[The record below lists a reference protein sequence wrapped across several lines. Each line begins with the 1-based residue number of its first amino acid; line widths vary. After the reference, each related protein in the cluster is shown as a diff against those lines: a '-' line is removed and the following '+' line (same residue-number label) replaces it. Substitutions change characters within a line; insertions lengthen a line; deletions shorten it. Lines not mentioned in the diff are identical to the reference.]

1 MVYIPTLHTSQPNVG
16 KYTINGSNRTL
27 GYNDPCFPEGTLP
40 KSNIDTKN
48 DGFLK
53 SISFQT
59 WSFFNIHF
67 ITVVESN
74 NWYCMVYI

>member
-1 MVYIPTLHTSQPNVG
+1 MVYIPSLHTSQPNVG

-48 DGFLK
+48 DGF
-53 SISFQT
+53 
-59 WSFFNIHF
+59 
-67 ITVVESN
+67 
-74 NWYCMVYI
+74 